1 MQSSSDIW
9 KPPPQS
15 IFKLSFNAAIF
26 LESNSSQFGAI
37 IQNHKG
43 EVMAAMSA
51 KGLSV
56 SSSKEAKLS
65 ACRKAMEFATAAG
78 FSELVVE
85 GDNVNVMKPI
95 SSSMSDLSLQG
106 NVVEDVH
113 QLIVD
118 LHQLIL
124 DLHWI
129 NICCARRG
137 GNRVSHVL
145 AQHAT
150 NISDDMY
157 WMEDAPLPGM
167 EALY

>member
-9 KPPPQS
+9 KPPLQS
-15 IFKLSFNAAIF
+15 IFKLNFNAAIF
-26 LESNSSQFGAI
+26 SESNSSWFGEI
-37 IQNHKG
+37 IRNDKG
-43 EVMAAMSA
+43 KVMAAMSA
-51 KGLSV
+51 KVPSL
-56 SSSKEAKLS
+56 SSSEEAEML

-157 WMEDAPLPGM
+157 WMEDAPPPAM
-167 EALY
+167 EALN